1 MSVKKVFMLALLTCQ
16 ILTSCNLTNPE
27 KYFDVAVLNCN
38 TITGISGDGLMQ
50 ELESPSV
57 KLKEGSKSDVV
68 PMTRKETIDLKI
80 LFIEDNLK
88 KLSKLTETAETK
100 EMIETS
106 TSLHEY
112 VLAIY
117 KNEYRE
123 LAKMYDEG
131 APQEQIQVKGQ
142 AIHDKYNT
150 RFEELFNKLMMLGK
164 SYAQKHNI
172 SVKWG
177 FGSSPAN

>member
-1 MSVKKVFMLALLTCQ
+1 MSVKKVFMLVLTCQ
-16 ILTSCNLTNPE
+16 ILTSCNLTSPE
-27 KYFDVAVLNCN
+27 RYFDITVLNCN
-38 TITGISGDGLMQ
+38 SITGISGDGLMN

-80 LFIEDNLK
+80 VVIEDNLK
-88 KLSKLTETAETK
+88 KLGELSETAETK
-100 EMIETS
+100 EMIQTS

-131 APQEQIQVKGQ
+131 APQEQIQAKGQ
-142 AIHDKYNT
+142 VIHDKYNA
-150 RFEELFNKLMMLGK
+150 RFEELFSKLTMLGK
-164 SYAQKHNI
+164 AYAEKHNI

-177 FGSSPAN
+177 F

>member
-1 MSVKKVFMLALLTCQ
+1 MSVRKIFMLAILTCQ
-16 ILTSCNLTNPE
+16 ILASCNLTSPE
-27 KYFDVAVLNCN
+27 RYFDVTVLNCN
-38 TITGISGDGLMQ
+38 SITGISGDGLMN

-80 LFIEDNLK
+80 LVIEDNLK
-88 KLSKLTETAETK
+88 KLSELTETAETK
-100 EMIETS
+100 EMIQTS

-117 KNEYRE
+117 KNEYSE

-131 APQEQIQVKGQ
+131 APQDQIQAKGQ

-150 RFEELFNKLMMLGK
+150 RFEELFSKLTMLGK
-164 SYAQKHNI
+164 SYAEKHNI

-177 FGSSPAN
+177 FGSSAAN